1 MVVSLL
7 VLGALAVAPVQDQGP
22 SPGLLAF
29 LQQQIGLDSSQIAAV
44 QHGDAV
50 VKVLDSPEQRDIALF
65 GIVGSKASR
74 EAYIEKVRNFQ
85 TSLRAP
91 TRTRFGI
98 FHDPAVAE
106 DVEAVV
112 VSASDL
118 QELKDCRPGNCVTKL
133 PATDMQRLQ
142 SEIDWTA
149 PDLQGRLTS
158 LARKRLV
165 EYVAQYRAS
174 GDSAMVVYDDRARQH
189 VHSSD
194 VFAALLAATPY
205 LYQKIPSLQ
214 RYFASY
220 PRDTLPGAAEVVY
233 WAEDVL
239 PRLRPILSVT
249 HLVVYAPPE
258 LPRLT
263 VIASK
268 QIYANH
274 YFESALEVS
283 CVEDGAPGGAPGSYL
298 FVLRRYRFDNLPS
311 GGIANLKGRAIG
323 ALRNLLAEDLK
334 RQREGGRGGREN
346 GSLEGR
352 GPGPP

>member
-1 MVVSLL
+1 
-7 VLGALAVAPVQDQGP
+7 
-22 SPGLLAF
+22 
-29 LQQQIGLDSSQIAAV
+29 
-44 QHGDAV
+44 
-50 VKVLDSPEQRDIALF
+50 
-65 GIVGSKASR
+65 
-74 EAYIEKVRNFQ
+74 
-85 TSLRAP
+85 
-91 TRTRFGI
+91 
-98 FHDPAVAE
+98 
-106 DVEAVV
+106 
-112 VSASDL
+112 
-118 QELKDCRPGNCVTKL
+118 
-133 PATDMQRLQ
+133 
-142 SEIDWTA
+142 
-149 PDLQGRLTS
+149 
-158 LARKRLV
+158 
-165 EYVAQYRAS
+165 
-174 GDSAMVVYDDRARQH
+174 MVVYDDRARQH

>member
-1 MVVSLL
+1 MVASLI
-7 VLGALAVAPVQDQGP
+7 VLGALALAPVQGQEP
-22 SPGLLAF
+22 SPGLRAF
-29 LQQQIGLDSSQIAAV
+29 LQQQIGLDSRQIAAV
-44 QHGDAV
+44 ERGDVV

-65 GIVGSKASR
+65 GIVGIKESR
-74 EAYIEKVRNFQ
+74 EAYAGKARDFR

-118 QELKDCRPGNCVTKL
+118 EEMKNCRPGNCVAKL

-149 PDLQGRLTS
+149 PDLRDQLTAR
-158 LARKRLV
+158 ARKRLV
-165 EYVAQYRAS
+165 EYVAEYRAS
-174 GDSAMVVYDDRARQH
+174 GDSAMVVYDDRARQN

-194 VFAALLAATPY
+194 VFAALLAASPY
-205 LYQKIPSLQ
+205 LYQTIPSLQ
-214 RYFASY
+214 RYFATY
-220 PRDTLPGAAEVVY
+220 PHDTLPGAAEVVF

-249 HLVVYAPPE
+249 HRLVYAPPE
-258 LPRLT
+258 LPGLT

-274 YFESALEVS
+274 YFESALDVS
-283 CVEDGAPGGAPGSYL
+283 CVEDGAPGGTAGSYL

-311 GGIANLKGRAIG
+311 GGIVNIKGRAIA
-323 ALRNLLAEDLK
+323 ALRNLLAGDLT
-334 RQREGGRGGREN
+334 RQKDTGGM
-346 GSLEGR
+346 
-352 GPGPP
+352 